1 MEQRKG
7 IGPRGLGVS
16 PIKQTK
22 NKVSYSQN
30 DNNFSED
37 FESKGSNIIQ
47 GKDKKGNFYTYTVNR
62 DEKGSITSGVF
73 EDGNANPVLEGV
85 AATNKYNELKNK

>member
-16 PIKQTK
+16 PLKQVK

-37 FESKGSNIIQ
+37 FESKGPNVIQ

-62 DEKGSITSGVF
+62 DEKGSIISGVF
-73 EDGNANPVLEGV
+73 EDGNANPVLKGV
-85 AATNKYNELKNK
+85 EATKKYNELKNK